1 MNQVIMRPKKPP
13 RPKSEVFL
21 DREEG
26 PRRKRLS
33 AFGGDSP
40 YGRLDAYIK
49 LEQLGEGSYATVFKG
64 FSNLTKQ
71 VRLDKSWG
79 IRDLNQQPHCPD
91 REKFKWRFVYNN
103 NNNNNTV
110 YRLWPS
116 ITITIKITLFAGCGP
131 QGDSSSRG
139 RRNSFHCN

>member
-21 DREEG
+21 DREDG

-71 VRLDKSWG
+71 VKTGRILNIKS
-79 IRDLNQQPHCPD
+79 NQ
-91 REKFKWRFVYNN
+91 FF
-103 NNNNNTV
+103 
-110 YRLWPS
+110 L
-116 ITITIKITLFAGCGP
+116 
-131 QGDSSSRG
+131 SRQ
-139 RRNSFHCN
+139 CKV

>member
-21 DREEG
+21 DREDG

-71 VRLDKSWG
+71 VTNRRREIILG
-79 IRDLNQQPHCPD
+79 YFCLN
-91 REKFKWRFVYNN
+91 RIFA
-103 NNNNNTV
+103 
-110 YRLWPS
+110 RLW
-116 ITITIKITLFAGCGP
+116 L
-131 QGDSSSRG
+131 
-139 RRNSFHCN
+139 

>member
-116 ITITIKITLFAGCGP
+116 ITITITLFTGCGP